1 MERARGSGASFA
13 GQREVPPGAATL
25 VAKGQCFLNGLKLV
39 SLEALGRR
47 TRWPFFSF
55 GQVYRA

>member
-1 MERARGSGASFA
+1 MERARGSGGSFA
-13 GQREVPPGAATL
+13 WQREVPPKFAAL

-55 GQVYRA
+55 GRPYRE